1 MNYERGKIIFF
12 DNFGSKDFM
21 SRNGELSEYQKC
33 RINKDDE
40 EGMENDILN
49 DIIQK
54 VITEQD
60 IGLIWNLSC
69 MDISNDRK
77 ISAYL
82 EIKKRGN
89 KERIRKTIKELKKS
103 FLTKKTFYALLE
115 IFN

>member
-40 EGMENDILN
+40 EAWKNDILN

-89 KERIRKTIKELKKS
+89 KERIRKTIKELKNL
-103 FLTKKTFYALLE
+103 FNEKTFYALLE